1 MTFVGGWENKN
12 LVGRESI
19 GVDFSRWGGG
29 VRKFLAGGGGGG
41 GADSPSSITLISVA

>member
-29 VRKFLAGGGGGG
+29 GEKIFGWGGG
-41 GADSPSSITLISVA
+41 GADSPSSITVISVA